1 MRRAVVAWVVLFAI
15 VIGAGA
21 GAVLVLNATA
31 FGAAGFVRVYLE
43 AIARGDAEGA
53 LGMPGVSAGPEL
65 RDDFLVDAA
74 LAGVTGLREVSVVA
88 GREGTEVVTFAWSVG
103 DDESL
108 SSFTVERTG
117 SRLGLFAEWSFAE
130 PPIAAL
136 ELTVENDQRFDLNG
150 VAASSGVAAAEPV
163 AYAVLVPGVY
173 RADHTST
180 YLRARTVDAVAD
192 TPGSP
197 IEATL
202 QVLPT
207 DDFRDRL
214 TVEVHEHLT
223 ECATQ
228 EVLFPT
234 ACPFGRP
241 VANRVASTPGWSIV
255 EYPELS
261 LEPGV
266 TFGTWLVPPADGIAH
281 LTVDVQSL
289 FDGSISTLDED
300 VHFDA
305 SYVVTIGAD
314 DTTLSVV
321 PQV

>member
-1 MRRAVVAWVVLFAI
+1 MRRAVVAWVVVFAI

-43 AIARGDAEGA
+43 AIARGDADGA
-53 LGMPGVSAGPEL
+53 LGMPGVAVDPGV
-65 RDDFLVDAA
+65 RDDFLVDEA
-74 LAGVTGLREVSVVA
+74 LAGVTGLREISVVA
-88 GREGTEVVTFAWSVG
+88 GPGGTEVVTFAWRAG
-103 DDESL
+103 GTESL
-108 SSFTVERTG
+108 SSFTVERAG
-117 SRLGLFAEWSFAE
+117 SRLGLFAEWAFAE

-150 VAASSGVAAAEPV
+150 VAASSGVAAADAV
-163 AYAVLVPGVY
+163 VYAVLVPGVY

-180 YLRARTVDAVAD
+180 YLRARAVDAVAD
-192 TPGSP
+192 TPGAP
-197 IEATL
+197 IDATL
-202 QVLPT
+202 RVLPA
-207 DDFRDRL
+207 DRFRERIA
-214 TVEVHEHLT
+214 TEVREHLT

-234 ACPFGRP
+234 GCSFGRAIP
-241 VANRVASTPGWSIV
+241 NRVASTPEWSIV
-255 EYPELS
+255 EYPEPS

-266 TFGTWLVPPADGIAH
+266 TFGTWLVPPGDGVAH
-281 LTVDVQSL
+281 LTVEVQSL
-289 FDGSISTLDED
+289 FDGSVSTLDED
-300 VHFDA
+300 VPFSA